1 MSSVLCISTLN
12 GLNIE
17 EGLLADGNLKSR
29 ALRLSSSVPYLLVDI
44 PHVCK
49 KSMAVLG
56 DL

>member
-1 MSSVLCISTLN
+1 MSSVLCSSTLN